1 MDQVLKRIYSIANHP
16 INKLDEKFRL
26 KYVKGLAACL
36 HLLSKDSPKAKFI
49 FNIWAKSILSSDS
62 NLLQYWHDDI
72 VAIKSALSIQRNGF
86 KFFSMKLNLFFD
98 CFYLLEACNLC
109 PKQISQTE
117 IYQLLNTTICNLFT
131 RGALNMVYQDF
142 QGLIVNNASYKKK
155 MANLVIHREKNR
167 QILKVSNRRI
177 LVVAN
182 VSAGKSTLINALVG
196 YRLNRMKTTAC
207 TNKIVH
213 IYNKVEP
220 DGIIKCNEA
229 NNYAYYGDPEM
240 TNSDYFIACALHFH
254 SLLSRSNICLVDSPG
269 INNADNL
276 QHKAI
281 TLQAIRQGEYDA
293 LLYVSNCQYFGTNDE
308 HLLLNMLQ
316 RTVKKPILF
325 VLNQLDRFKS
335 KQDSVAEM
343 LNNYRQDLRQIGF
356 KDPVVIPVSARAA
369 LLMKLSDNRLDEDDL
384 FDKEQYVKQFKRDYF
399 DLPAYVNGDST
410 SNLLERTG
418 ISYLEEMI
426 KQTI

>member
-1 MDQVLKRIYSIANHP
+1 MFTFS
-16 INKLDEKFRL
+16 
-26 KYVKGLAACL
+26 
-36 HLLSKDSPKAKFI
+36 
-49 FNIWAKSILSSDS
+49 IWAKSILVS
-62 NLLQYWHDDI
+62 NSNALSYWHADNA
-72 VAIKSALSIQRNGF
+72 AIKSALSIQRSGIR
-86 KFFSMKLNLFFD
+86 FFSMKFALLFD
-98 CFYLLEACNLC
+98 CFYLLEACGLC
-109 PKQISQTE
+109 PQKIALSE
-117 IYQLLNTTICNLFT
+117 IYNFLNTNICNLFT
-131 RGALNMVYQDF
+131 RNALQTVYKEF
-142 QGLIVNNASYKKK
+142 QSKHTESTCCKKNTVDLI
-155 MANLVIHREKNR
+155 IHREKNR
-167 QILKVSNRRI
+167 QILKLPIKKV

-220 DGIIKCNEA
+220 DGIIKRNEV
-229 NNYAYYGDPEM
+229 NSYAYYGDPEM
-240 TNSDYFIACALHFH
+240 TNSDHFVACALHFH

-269 INNADNL
+269 INNSDNL

-293 LLYVSNCQYFGTNDE
+293 VLYVSNCQYFGTNDE

-316 RTVKKPILF
+316 KTVKKPILF

-399 DLPAYVNGDST
+399 NLPSYVNGDST